1 MIVIIVDLSF
11 LISICNLSS
20 FVIFIIDY
28 FENFHKIQTQ
38 NVNTSGKKKKKDLRN
53 NVWKYRF
60 YYMN

>member
-38 NVNTSGKKKKKDLRN
+38 NVNTSGKKKKKERL
-53 NVWKYRF
+53 KK
-60 YYMN
+60 